1 MRYTITEFDIFN
13 AIIHVGQKNKSLWD
27 NANDCLLEIETRLEY
42 KEELMNKVK
51 NYLKEKHNLIRIN
64 ITNDNILDVW
74 YDYYYDLY
82 ELINNYK

>member
-1 MRYTITEFDIFN
+1 MKYTITEFDIFN
-13 AIIHVGQKNKSLWD
+13 AIIHVGQKNKPLWD

-51 NYLKEKHNLIRIN
+51 NYLKEKHYLIRVD

>member
-1 MRYTITEFDIFN
+1 MKYTITEFDIFN
-13 AIIHVGQKNKSLWD
+13 AIIHIGQENKPLWD
-27 NANDCLLEIETRLEY
+27 NANDCLLEIKTRLEY

-51 NYLKEKHNLIRIN
+51 NYLKEKHYLIRVD